1 MKSRK
6 PAGSFAP
13 HELQQFI
20 LPITIS
26 SIIIM
31 VVLIGENV
39 LNGPPVNTNLLI
51 YGSIVII
58 GTVINHFVIV
68 RTADFRD
75 SYGWL
80 NAILTGI
87 GLGLLPYILPKDL
100 HEVSHILIPLGVIAA
115 AIVSGRPYAYA
126 TFLEIFIFDLFY
138 YTLC

>member
-13 HELQQFI
+13 YELQRFI

-26 SIIIM
+26 SIIVM
-31 VVLIGENV
+31 VILMVEDVVSGSPLKI
-39 LNGPPVNTNLLI
+39 NLMI
-51 YGSIVII
+51 YGSIIII
-58 GTVINHFVIV
+58 GTLINHVV
-68 RTADFRD
+68 LARTVDFRQ

-87 GLGLLPYILPKDL
+87 GLGLLPYVLPENL
-100 HEVSHILIPLGVIAA
+100 HEISHILIPLGVIAV

-126 TFLEIFIFDLFY
+126 TFLEIFIFDLF
-138 YTLC
+138 